1 MRGFAFNPNPDSI
14 TVSSQTFSDALTDSI
29 TDSITVS
36 SQTFSDALTESFTV
50 SSQTFTNTLT
60 KSLSGSVSG
69 SVSGLFRRLAAVW
82 RKRVERTDMLSK
94 RKFL

>member
-14 TVSSQTFSDALTDSI
+14 TVSSQTFSDAL

-50 SSQTFTNTLT
+50 SSQTFTNTL
-60 KSLSGSVSG
+60 SGSLSG